1 VKWVGVAY
9 GYFEKYGLPK
19 MKDSEQTEYKSIA
32 DKMMPLVKRLSDVTR
47 EKLLPS
53 LADGQ
58 IGLVLDAKL
67 MSKQFVASLPETP
80 KEMPMLEPA
89 IVMGVSDAE
98 LLRKAMGEYYDIADK
113 VVDVIRTIK
122 DAKIPEDFKLPR
134 PTASATSSG
143 TVYGFALPDA
153 CGVDSQVLPNAALSE
168 HVAVLTMSQKHSER
182 LMASADPEMC
192 GRKIPIDRPLAAAAG
207 FDHAAFIDAL
217 TPWIDY
223 GMEIGLKQA
232 QGLPVDP
239 DSIREQM
246 HTVLD
251 VLKVYRGV
259 VSVTYF
265 EDKVLVSR
273 WHSEI
278 RDVAE

>member
-1 VKWVGVAY
+1 
-9 GYFEKYGLPK
+9 
-19 MKDSEQTEYKSIA
+19 
-32 DKMMPLVKRLSDVTR
+32 
-47 EKLLPS
+47 
-53 LADGQ
+53 
-58 IGLVLDAKL
+58 
-67 MSKQFVASLPETP
+67 
-80 KEMPMLEPA
+80 
-89 IVMGVSDAE
+89 
-98 LLRKAMGEYYDIADK
+98 
-113 VVDVIRTIK
+113 
-122 DAKIPEDFKLPR
+122 
-134 PTASATSSG
+134 
-143 TVYGFALPDA
+143 
-153 CGVDSQVLPNAALSE
+153 
-168 HVAVLTMSQKHSER
+168 
-182 LMASADPEMC
+182 MASADPEMC